1 MAASCSDLT
10 LETMSLEQDGRVLTA
25 SFSGPRLSFANSA
38 FIRDLDLLTQVVDR
52 DLSVGAVVLTG
63 VEGRFLTHADPR
75 EIADVIEKP
84 TPPLS
89 MGVIEPGLRVLNAAL
104 RLPGMAAALER
115 FGGGVGRGLVWGY
128 RWKRT
133 ILRMNRSRSVY
144 LAAINGPTLGGG
156 HEIALACDLRYVS
169 DAKHIRLGQFEI
181 LVGNIP
187 GGGGTQR
194 LPSMIGLGR
203 ALQHMLEGAPL
214 TAPEALDLGLVHR
227 LVPEDD
233 LLAETQAT
241 AARLAA
247 RSPTAIGAIKQSV
260 YFGTRRSLPRGL
272 DMELSGFLST
282 TMARTAPESIRAL
295 LADIE
300 QHGDTPFLA
309 DPEPWIA
316 GTRIDQTTPHTR
328 GGD

>member
-1 MAASCSDLT
+1 MAAACSDLA
-10 LETMSLEQDGRVLTA
+10 LETMSLKQDGRVLTA
-25 SFSGPRLSFANSA
+25 SFSGPRLHFANSA
-38 FIRDLDLLTQVVDR
+38 FIHDLDHLTKVVDE
-52 DLSVGAVVLTG
+52 DSSVGAVVLTG
-63 VEGRFLTHADPR
+63 VDGRFLTHADPA

-89 MGVIEPGLRVLNAAL
+89 MGAIEPGLRLLNAAL
-104 RLPGMAAALER
+104 RLPGLAAALER
-115 FGGGVGRGLVWGY
+115 FGGAVGRGLIWGW

-169 DAKHIRLGQFEI
+169 DGEHIRLGQFEI

-194 LPSMIGLGR
+194 LPGMIGLAR
-203 ALQHMLEGAPL
+203 ALEHMLEGAPL
-214 TAPEALDLGLVHR
+214 TAREAFDLGLVHR
-227 LVPEDD
+227 LVPDAD

-241 AARLAA
+241 AARLASRA
-247 RSPTAIGAIKQSV
+247 PTAIGAIKRSV

-272 DMELSGFLST
+272 DMELAGFLAT
-282 TMARTAPESIRAL
+282 TMDGMAPGKIRAL
-295 LADIE
+295 LDDIE

-309 DPEPWIA
+309 DPDPWIE
-316 GTRIDQTTPHTR
+316 GTRTDPPT
-328 GGD
+328 